1 MSLTE
6 LGDILK
12 KLPQPNDPNLLV
24 GINTADDA
32 GVYKLT
38 DEIALIQTVD
48 FFTPIV
54 DDPYT
59 YGQIAAANSLS
70 DVYAMGG
77 RPLTAMNI
85 VGFHHKFFSNDV
97 LVEILKGG
105 FDKAR
110 EADTV
115 IVGGH
120 TIMDEELKYGLS
132 VTGIVH
138 PSKIVTNAGARPGD
152 KLILTKP
159 LGTGII
165 STALKSG
172 KDLGDLMMRAVAV
185 MTTLN
190 KTASE
195 AMQDIGVHACTDITG
210 FGLLGH
216 GYEMAAASQVGFK
229 IWSNK
234 VPIFEEAIP
243 LINDG
248 YVPGG
253 TNNNRYYLTDKV
265 LLPETVDWEHST
277 LLFDAQTSG
286 GLLISVASEKA
297 EALVTELHR
306 RNVSTAVIIGE
317 VVADHRGKIEVIDR

>member
-1 MSLTE
+1 
-6 LGDILK
+6 LGTLLEQ
-12 KLPQPNDPNLLV
+12 LPQPDDPNLLV
-24 GINTADDA
+24 GTNTADDA

-59 YGQIAAANSLS
+59 FGQIAAANSLS

-77 RPLTAMNI
+77 KPVTAMNI
-85 VGFHHKFFSNDV
+85 VGFHQKFLGLDV
-97 LVEILKGG
+97 LAEILKGG
-105 FDKAR
+105 YDKAA
-110 EADTV
+110 EAGIP

-138 PSKIVTNAGARPGD
+138 PEKVVTNAGAKPGD
-152 KLILTKP
+152 SLVLTKP

-172 KDLGDLMMRAVAV
+172 ENLGKLADLACQTMM
-185 MTTLN
+185 TLN
-190 KTASE
+190 LAASE
-195 AMQDIGVHACTDITG
+195 AMQVVGVNACTDVTG

-216 GYEMAAASQVGFK
+216 AYEMAAASKVGFR
-229 IWSNK
+229 IQASE
-234 VPIFEEAIP
+234 VPIFKDVIP
-243 LINDG
+243 LIKKG

-253 TNNNRYYLTDKV
+253 TNNNRYYLQDKV
-265 LLPETVDWEHST
+265 KLPDSMDWESST

-286 GLLISVASEKA
+286 GLLISVPEEKL
-297 EALVTELHR
+297 ERLKEELKHR
-306 RNVSTAVIIGE
+306 GVETIAVIGE
-317 VVADHRGKIEVIDR
+317 VTKENPGKVIVD

>member
-1 MSLTE
+1 LS
-6 LGDILK
+6 
-12 KLPQPNDPNLLV
+12 KLPTSQDPNLLV
-24 GINTADDA
+24 GTNTADDA

-77 RPLTAMNI
+77 RPVTAMNI
-85 VGFHHKFFSNDV
+85 VGFHQKFFPLDV

-105 FDKAR
+105 YDKAS
-110 EADTV
+110 EANTV

-120 TIMDEELKYGLS
+120 TIIDEELKYGLS
-132 VTGIVH
+132 VTGIIH
-138 PSKIVTNAGARPGD
+138 PDKIVTNAGAKPGD
-152 KLILTKP
+152 KLVLTKP

-172 KDLGDLMMRAVAV
+172 KNLGDLEKRANQV

-190 KTASE
+190 KTAAE
-195 AMQDIGVHACTDITG
+195 VMQEIGVNAATDVTG

-216 GYEMAAASQVGFK
+216 AYEMAAASKVGFT
-229 IWSNK
+229 IWALK
-234 VPIFEEAIP
+234 VPVFKEALS
-243 LINDG
+243 LIIEG
-248 YVPGG
+248 FVPGG
-253 TNNNRYYLTDKV
+253 TNNNRYYLQDKV
-265 LLPETVDWEHST
+265 SLPDSINWQHST

-286 GLLISVASEKA
+286 GLFISVPENKVDRLTSELKQRGVETYA
-297 EALVTELHR
+297 
-306 RNVSTAVIIGE
+306 IIGE
-317 VVADHRGKIEVIDR
+317 VTAKHPGRIEIIN

>member
-12 KLPQPNDPNLLV
+12 KLPQPDDPNLLV

-132 VTGIVH
+132 VTGIIH
-138 PSKIVTNAGARPGD
+138 PRRIVTNADAKAGD
-152 KLILTKP
+152 RLVLTKP

-172 KDLGDLMMRAVAV
+172 QNLGDLMERAVQV

-195 AMQDIGVHACTDITG
+195 VMQEIGVHACTDITG

-216 GYEMAAASQVGFK
+216 GYEMAVASKVGLK
-229 IWSNK
+229 IFARQ
-234 VPIFEEAIP
+234 VPIFEEALP

-253 TNNNRYYLTDKV
+253 TNNNRYYLSDKV
-265 LLPETVDWEHST
+265 VLPDSLDWEHST

-286 GLLISVASEKA
+286 GLLISVAAAKA
-297 EALVTELHR
+297 DQLIQELR
-306 RNVSTAVIIGE
+306 RRKVPTAAIIGE
-317 VVADHRGKIEVIDR
+317 VTADHPGQIEVMA

>member
-6 LGDILK
+6 LGEVLS
-12 KLPQPNDPNLLV
+12 KLPQVQDENLLV

-54 DDPYT
+54 DDPYI

-77 RPLTAMNI
+77 RPVTALNI
-85 VGFHHKFFSNDV
+85 VGFHQKFFSLDV

-105 FDKAR
+105 ADKAA
-110 EADTV
+110 EAETS
-115 IVGGH
+115 IIGGH

-132 VTGIVH
+132 VTGVVH
-138 PSKIVTNAGARPGD
+138 PDKIITNARATPGD
-152 KLILTKP
+152 KLVLTKP

-172 KDLGDLMMRAVAV
+172 KNLGELMNQANQV

-195 AMQDIGVHACTDITG
+195 VMQEIGVHACTDITG

-216 GYEMAAASQVGFK
+216 SYEMAAASKVGFK
-229 IWSNK
+229 IWASS
-234 VPIFEEAIP
+234 VPFFEGTIP
-243 LINDG
+243 LITKG
-248 YVPGG
+248 FVPGG
-253 TNNNRYYLTDKV
+253 TNNNRYYLEEKV
-265 LLPETVDWEHST
+265 MLSNSLDWEHST
-277 LLFDAQTSG
+277 ILFDAQTSG
-286 GLLISVASEKA
+286 GLLISVVESKVDR
-297 EALVTELHR
+297 LTEGLR
-306 RNVSTAVIIGE
+306 CRGVETVAVIGE
-317 VVADHRGKIEVIDR
+317 VVTAHPGKIEVIG

>member
-1 MSLTE
+1 M
-6 LGDILK
+6 
-12 KLPQPNDPNLLV
+12 
-24 GINTADDA
+24 
-32 GVYKLT
+32 
-38 DEIALIQTVD
+38 D

-77 RPLTAMNI
+77 RPITAMNI
-85 VGFHHKFFSNDV
+85 VGFHHKFFPLDV

-105 FDKAR
+105 YDKAA
-110 EADTV
+110 EANTV
-115 IVGGH
+115 IMGGH

-138 PSKIVTNAGARPGD
+138 PDKIVTNAGAKPGD
-152 KLILTKP
+152 KLVMTKP

-172 KDLGDLMMRAVAV
+172 KKLGELEKQANQV

-190 KTASE
+190 KTAAE
-195 AMQDIGVHACTDITG
+195 VMQEIGVNAATDVTG

-216 GYEMAAASQVGFK
+216 AYEMAVGSKVGFK
-229 IWSNK
+229 IWASK
-234 VPIFEEAIP
+234 VPIFHEALS
-243 LINDG
+243 LITEG
-248 YVPGG
+248 FVPGG
-253 TNNNRYYLTDKV
+253 TNNNRYYLQDKV
-265 LLPETVDWEHST
+265 SLPNSIDWEHST

-286 GLLISVASEKA
+286 GLFISVAASKIDHLTA
-297 EALVTELHR
+297 ELKQRGVEIVA
-306 RNVSTAVIIGE
+306 IIGE
-317 VVADHRGKIEVIDR
+317 VIDDHPGKIEIIN

>member
-1 MSLTE
+1 M
-6 LGDILK
+6 LK
-12 KLPQPNDPNLLV
+12 KLPQPDDPNLLV

-70 DVYAMGG
+70 DIYAMGG
-77 RPLTAMNI
+77 KPLTAMNI
-85 VGFHHKFFSNDV
+85 VGFHQKFFPLDV

-105 FDKAR
+105 YDKAA
-110 EADTV
+110 EANTI

-132 VTGIVH
+132 VTGVVH
-138 PSKIVTNAGARPGD
+138 PDRIVTNAGAKPGD
-152 KLILTKP
+152 KLVLTKP

-165 STALKSG
+165 SSALKSG
-172 KDLGDLMMRAVAV
+172 KKLGELERQANQV

-190 KTASE
+190 KTAAE
-195 AMQDIGVHACTDITG
+195 VMQEIGVNAATDVTG

-216 GYEMAAASQVGFK
+216 AYEMAVASKVGFR
-229 IWSNK
+229 IWAAK
-234 VPIFEEAIP
+234 VPIFEEAVP
-243 LINDG
+243 LITEG

-253 TNNNRYYLTDKV
+253 TNNNRYYLQDKIRLTDS
-265 LLPETVDWEHST
+265 LGWERST

-286 GLLISVASEKA
+286 GLFISVPGEKVDQ
-297 EALVTELHR
+297 LTRELR
-306 RNVSTAVIIGE
+306 RRGVDTVAVIGE
-317 VVADHRGKIEVIDR
+317 VVADHSGIIEVIE

>member
-1 MSLTE
+1 M
-6 LGDILK
+6 K
-12 KLPQPNDPNLLV
+12 KLPQINDERLLV
-24 GINTADDA
+24 GLNTADDA

-38 DEIALIQTVD
+38 EEIALIQTVD

-77 RPLTAMNI
+77 KPLTAMNI
-85 VGFHHKFFSNDV
+85 VGFPQKLFSNDV
-97 LVEILKGG
+97 LVEILRGG
-105 FDKAR
+105 FDKAA
-110 EADTV
+110 EAETLV
-115 IVGGH
+115 VGGH
-120 TIMDEELKYGLS
+120 TIMDDELKYGMS

-152 KLILTKP
+152 IIYLTKP

-172 KDLGDLMMRAVAV
+172 KDLGALQTKAIQV

-190 KTASE
+190 KSAAE
-195 AMQDIGVHACTDITG
+195 VMQQIGVHACTDITG

-216 GYEMAAASQVGFK
+216 SYELARASQVGMK
-229 IWSNK
+229 IDASA
-234 VPIFEEAIP
+234 VPIFEEALQ
-243 LINDG
+243 LIKDG
-248 YVPGG
+248 FVPGG
-253 TNNNRYYLTDKV
+253 TSNNRFFLENKV
-265 LLPETVDWEHST
+265 HVADSISWEHST

-286 GLLISVASEKA
+286 GLLIIVPAANASKLERALLEAGVSPVA
-297 EALVTELHR
+297 R
-306 RNVSTAVIIGE
+306 IGE
-317 VVADHRGKIEVIDR
+317 VVAHHPAQVEVY

>member
-1 MSLTE
+1 LSLTE
-6 LGDILK
+6 LGDVLS
-12 KLPQPNDPNLLV
+12 KLPQFHDDNLLV
-24 GINTADDA
+24 GTNTADDA

-38 DEIALIQTVD
+38 DEIALILTVD

-77 RPLTAMNI
+77 RPVAALNI
-85 VGFHHKFFSNDV
+85 VGFHQKFFSLDV

-105 FDKAR
+105 AEKAA
-110 EADTV
+110 EANTV
-115 IVGGH
+115 IAGGH

-132 VTGIVH
+132 VTGIIH
-138 PSKIVTNAGARPGD
+138 PKKIVTNAGAKPGD

-172 KDLGDLMMRAVAV
+172 KDLGELMTRATNV

-190 KTASE
+190 RAASE
-195 AMQDIGVHACTDITG
+195 AMQEIGVNACTDITG

-216 GYEMAAASQVGFK
+216 AYEMAAGSKVGFK
-229 IWSNK
+229 IWQPK
-234 VPIFEEAIP
+234 VPIFEDALS
-243 LINDG
+243 LIREG
-248 YVPGG
+248 FVPGG
-253 TNNNRYYLTDKV
+253 TNNNRYYLQDKII
-265 LLPETVDWEHST
+265 LPDTIDWEHST

-286 GLLISVASEKA
+286 GLFISVEENKVDQLIA
-297 EALVTELHR
+297 ELR
-306 RNVSTAVIIGE
+306 KRNVETIAIVGE
-317 VVADHRGKIEVIDR
+317 VVADHPGKIEVFG

>member
-1 MSLTE
+1 MS
-6 LGDILK
+6 
-12 KLPQPNDPNLLV
+12 KLPLPQDPNLLV
-24 GINTADDA
+24 GTNTADDA
-32 GVYKLT
+32 GVYQLT

-77 RPLTAMNI
+77 KPITAMNI
-85 VGFHHKFFSNDV
+85 VGFHQKFFPLDV

-105 FDKAR
+105 YDKAA
-110 EADTV
+110 EANTV

-120 TIMDEELKYGLS
+120 TILDEELKYGLS

-138 PSKIVTNAGARPGD
+138 PDKIVTNANAKPGD
-152 KLILTKP
+152 KLVLTKP

-172 KDLGDLMMRAVAV
+172 KNLGELVKQANHF

-190 KTASE
+190 KTAAE
-195 AMQDIGVHACTDITG
+195 VMQEVGVNAATDVTG

-216 GYEMAAASQVGFK
+216 AYEMAAGSKAGFK
-229 IWSNK
+229 IWVSK
-234 VPIFEEAIP
+234 VPIFQEALS
-243 LINDG
+243 LITEG
-248 YVPGG
+248 FVPGG
-253 TNNNRYYLTDKV
+253 TNNNRYYLQDKIS
-265 LLPETVDWEHST
+265 LPDSIDWEHST

-286 GLLISVASEKA
+286 GLFISVAESKVDRLTSELKQRGIETVA
-297 EALVTELHR
+297 
-306 RNVSTAVIIGE
+306 IIGE
-317 VVADHRGKIEVIDR
+317 VIADHPGKIEIIN

>member
-12 KLPQPNDPNLLV
+12 KLPQPSDPNLLV
-24 GINTADDA
+24 GIDTADDA
-32 GVYKLT
+32 GVYKIT

-77 RPLTAMNI
+77 RPITAMNI
-85 VGFHHKFFSNDV
+85 VGFHQKFFSLDV

-105 FDKAR
+105 YDKAA
-110 EADTV
+110 EANTV

-132 VTGIVH
+132 VTGVIH
-138 PSKIVTNAGARPGD
+138 PGKIVTNAGAKPGD
-152 KLILTKP
+152 KLVLTKP

-172 KDLGDLMMRAVAV
+172 QNLGELEKQANEI
-185 MTTLN
+185 MTSLN

-195 AMQDIGVHACTDITG
+195 VMQEIGVNAATDVTG

-216 GYEMAAASQVGFK
+216 AYEMAAGSKAGFK
-229 IWSNK
+229 IWAAK
-234 VPIFEEAIP
+234 VPVFEGAIP
-243 LINDG
+243 LITRG
-248 YVPGG
+248 FVPGG
-253 TNNNRYYLTDKV
+253 TNNNRYYLQDKV
-265 LLPETVDWEHST
+265 TLPADLNWEKST

-286 GLLISVASEKA
+286 GLLISVAEDKVDR
-297 EALVTELHR
+297 LTEQLQQR
-306 RNVSTAVIIGE
+306 GVETVAVIGE
-317 VVADHRGKIEVIDR
+317 VVDQHPGKIEVLK

>member
-6 LGDILK
+6 LGDILS
-12 KLPQPNDPNLLV
+12 KLPSPQDPNLLV

-59 YGQIAAANSLS
+59 YGQISAANSLS

-77 RPLTAMNI
+77 RPVTALNI
-85 VGFHHKFFSNDV
+85 VGFHQKFFSLDV
-97 LVEILKGG
+97 LVEILRGG
-105 FDKAR
+105 YDKAA
-110 EADTV
+110 EANTV
-115 IVGGH
+115 IAGGH

-138 PSKIVTNAGARPGD
+138 PDKIVTNAGAKPGD
-152 KLILTKP
+152 KLVLTKP

-172 KDLGDLMMRAVAV
+172 QNSDELERQVNEV
-185 MTTLN
+185 MTGLN

-195 AMQDIGVHACTDITG
+195 VMQEIGVNAATDVTG

-216 GYEMAAASQVGFK
+216 AYEMAAGSKTGFK
-229 IWSNK
+229 IWASK
-234 VPIFEEAIP
+234 VPFFEGAIP
-243 LINDG
+243 LITAG
-248 YVPGG
+248 FVPGG
-253 TNNNRYYLTDKV
+253 TNNNRYYLQDKV
-265 LLPETVDWEHST
+265 TFPANISWEKST

-286 GLLISVASEKA
+286 GLLISVASDKVDR
-297 EALVTELHR
+297 LTEQLMHR
-306 RNVSTAVIIGE
+306 GVETVAVIGE
-317 VVADHRGKIEVIDR
+317 VVEKHQGKIEVIE

>member
-6 LGDILK
+6 LGDVLS
-12 KLPQPNDPNLLV
+12 KLPQFHDDNLLV

-38 DEIALIQTVD
+38 DEIALILTVD

-77 RPLTAMNI
+77 KPVAALNI
-85 VGFHHKFFSNDV
+85 VGFHQKFFSLDV

-105 FDKAR
+105 AEKAA
-110 EADTV
+110 EANTV
-115 IVGGH
+115 IAGGH

-132 VTGIVH
+132 VTGIIH
-138 PSKIVTNAGARPGD
+138 PNKIVTNAAAKPGD
-152 KLILTKP
+152 KLVLTKP

-172 KDLGDLMMRAVAV
+172 KDLGELMTRATNV
-185 MTTLN
+185 MATLN
-190 KTASE
+190 KTAAE
-195 AMQDIGVHACTDITG
+195 VMQEIGVNACTDITG

-216 GYEMAAASQVGFK
+216 AYEMAAGSKVGFK
-229 IWSNK
+229 IWQSK
-234 VPIFEEAIP
+234 VPIFEDAIS
-243 LINDG
+243 LIKAG
-248 YVPGG
+248 FVPGG
-253 TNNNRYYLTDKV
+253 TSNNRYYLQDKV
-265 LLPETVDWEHST
+265 ILADSIDWEHST

-286 GLLISVASEKA
+286 GLFISVAESKVDRLIA
-297 EALVTELHR
+297 ELRT
-306 RNVSTAVIIGE
+306 RNVETIAIVGE
-317 VVADHRGKIEVIDR
+317 VVADHPGKIEVLV